1 MKKQTLKEI
10 GKTNRG
16 YTIFVQDNEV
26 GGKTYWSDEIGGG
39 VIVWDTSLVSRESV
53 EFALSKETKT

>member
-1 MKKQTLKEI
+1 MIMRQMQFVGITS
-10 GKTNRG
+10 RG
-16 YTIFVQDNEV
+16 YSIFVQDNEV

-53 EFALSKETKT
+53 EFALKKEAVA